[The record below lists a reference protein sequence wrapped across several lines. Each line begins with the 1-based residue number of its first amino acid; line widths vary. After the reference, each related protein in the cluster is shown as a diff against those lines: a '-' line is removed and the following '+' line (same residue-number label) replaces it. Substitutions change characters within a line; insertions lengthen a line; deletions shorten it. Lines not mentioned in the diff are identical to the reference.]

1 MQGFKKEL
9 LVFNV
14 NQITFG
20 VKLSCKCR
28 GKKKY
33 KPYHPRRLIRICF
46 FLPESGARKTHSV
59 ILINNLLIA
68 DFQTSSGTEIFHAWS
83 GQFFL

>member
-28 GKKKY
+28 EKKKY

-46 FLPESGARKTHSV
+46 FYQKVELERHIRS
-59 ILINNLLIA
+59 
-68 DFQTSSGTEIFHAWS
+68 F
-83 GQFFL
+83 